1 MFGTR
6 KRICGPPWT
15 GPTHRKEGEGIFC
28 CNFRAAKAQ
37 DTCEKIDHISQAQ
50 EDYRIMRILLVQCHE
65 SKVFKGSVPISD
77 TNKYSYINDL

>member
-15 GPTHRKEGEGIFC
+15 GPTRRKEGEGIFC
-28 CNFRAAKAQ
+28 CKFRAAKAQ

-65 SKVFKGSVPISD
+65 NWGVTLGPEVVLVIQIKP
-77 TNKYSYINDL
+77 

>member
-15 GPTHRKEGEGIFC
+15 GPTRRKEGEGIFC

-65 SKVFKGSVPISD
+65 NWGVTLGPEVVLVIQIKP
-77 TNKYSYINDL
+77 